1 MEDHIVF
8 HRDSAVLD
16 LLDQRKLPASE
27 ERFLCRTTAD
37 VITAL
42 QVMVVRGAPAIGVS
56 AAFGCAIALRESVGP
71 DWREKLRKHLAD
83 LRAARP
89 TAVNL
94 AWAVDHM
101 TALWERNAALGPEDL
116 MKLFISEAETMRR
129 ADIASCM
136 AIGRFGLP
144 CVHDNDVI
152 LTHCNAGALAT
163 AGYGTAL
170 GVVRTAFE
178 NRKNIR
184 VIADETRP
192 FLQGARLTAWELQR
206 DGIPVT
212 VACDNACASL
222 MSRGFVSLCVVGA
235 DPGRRHS
242 GPPLRHPLLRGCPSF
257 HHRPLHARRK
267 AHPHRGAPR
276 LRGHHHRLHSRHPR
290 RRARLQFRL

>member
-8 HRDSAVLD
+8 HRDSAVLA

-56 AAFGCAIALRESVGP
+56 AAFGCAIALRESAGP

-101 TALWERNAALGPEDL
+101 TALRERNASLAPEDH

-129 ADIASCM
+129 ADIAACM
-136 AIGRFGLP
+136 AIGRCGLP
-144 CVHDNDVI
+144 CVHDNDGI
-152 LTHCNAGALAT
+152 LTHCNAGPLAT
-163 AGYGTAL
+163 SRYGTAL
-170 GVVRTAFE
+170 GPILLAQERG
-178 NRKNIR
+178 ISLR
-184 VIADETRP
+184 VFVDETRP
-192 FLQGARLTAWELQR
+192 LLQGARLTAW
-206 DGIPVT
+206 
-212 VACDNACASL
+212 
-222 MSRGFVSLCVVGA
+222 
-235 DPGRRHS
+235 
-242 GPPLRHPLLRGCPSF
+242 
-257 HHRPLHARRK
+257 
-267 AHPHRGAPR
+267 
-276 LRGHHHRLHSRHPR
+276 
-290 RRARLQFRL
+290 